1 MVRTPIEKAKY
12 IEDNFRKYIKNTNS
26 LSSEIYGSL
35 LESEIDKQQLLKG
48 PYISK
53 SLEFQS
59 GKTLEELTH
68 ELDKNG
74 KPIVNPEML
83 KLGIDDEQKEK
94 LNYRLRTHQEVAIRR
109 VHDGNNLIVTTGT
122 GSGNPTIHC
131 YY

>member
-109 VHDGNNLIVTTGT
+109 VHDGNNLIVITGT